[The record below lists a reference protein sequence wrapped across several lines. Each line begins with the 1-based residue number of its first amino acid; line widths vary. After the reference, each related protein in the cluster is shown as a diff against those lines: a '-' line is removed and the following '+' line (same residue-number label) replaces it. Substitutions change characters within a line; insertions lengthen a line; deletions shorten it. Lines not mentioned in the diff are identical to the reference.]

1 MGIDFGILVI
11 EGESKMVDVSF
22 LNLSSEFEKFV
33 FEFFDLLVV
42 EL

>member
-1 MGIDFGILVI
+1 MGIGFGILVI
-11 EGESKMVDVSF
+11 EGEIKMVDVSF